1 MATETSPLRTLA
13 VKSTAWYGA
22 SRVWGQLVSW
32 GVTVLL
38 ARLLVPGD
46 YGLFAMALSVLMV
59 LELLQEFGLGV
70 AIIQKRDLTRQQ
82 VNGVFW
88 VVTATSL
95 VLTAATFLAAGP
107 ISAFYAEPRLTWA
120 LRILCLTFLLNSV
133 GMIPYNLLTKA
144 LNLQRRAI
152 AEGMGTAAAA
162 LIALGLA
169 YMGFGVW
176 SLVLGH
182 LGRAIVLNTALLI
195 FAGWL
200 PGLEV
205 ARDGMRDVIT
215 FGLRI
220 AGMHIVGNISPAVAT
235 FIVGRLMGGTAL
247 GLYGMAQS
255 LAEGPHRV
263 STGIINQV
271 SFPVFSKLQD
281 DREELANYF
290 LKISKY
296 LGLITLPAQVGLVLV
311 APDVVPLLL
320 SSKWEAVVVPFQIIC
335 LESAVVMMTLT
346 ASPLLTALGRASFML
361 RRSFLSLASMSA
373 ATFIGVPFGLA
384 GVALARL
391 AVMVPLR
398 LTLLVPCLWAL
409 EVPFRVYLRTL
420 ASPFFSTAV
429 MAAAVVG
436 VRHVMADSG
445 LWERAVASA
454 VVGAVSYVGALLVLD
469 RNLVH
474 EVHIMA
480 HDLLSRTKA

>member
-1 MATETSPLRTLA
+1 
-13 VKSTAWYGA
+13 
-22 SRVWGQLVSW
+22 
-32 GVTVLL
+32 
-38 ARLLVPGD
+38 
-46 YGLFAMALSVLMV
+46 
-59 LELLQEFGLGV
+59 
-70 AIIQKRDLTRQQ
+70 
-82 VNGVFW
+82 
-88 VVTATSL
+88 
-95 VLTAATFLAAGP
+95 
-107 ISAFYAEPRLTWA
+107 
-120 LRILCLTFLLNSV
+120 
-133 GMIPYNLLTKA
+133 
-144 LNLQRRAI
+144 
-152 AEGMGTAAAA
+152 MGTAAAA

-296 LGLITLPAQVGLVLV
+296 
-311 APDVVPLLL
+311 LL